1 MNLAPGERAHADQM
15 DQIYRWQRPIYDLTR
30 KYYLLGRDRTIR
42 DLALPPSGTVLE
54 IGCGTGRNLALVRRL
69 WPEARLHGIDISAE
83 MLKSAHARRGL
94 NAVLALG
101 DAAVFDAGHLL
112 GRLNFDRI
120 VMPYCLSMVPA
131 WQEAIVHACCLLA
144 PGGSLHIVDFGDMA
158 NLPGLLRSGLRH
170 WLTAFHVTPRDDL
183 AEFVARTA
191 SARGLAYAI
200 ATGAGGYYQRL
211 VVSRPGPPSPEPR
224 NPL

>member
-42 DLALPPSGTVLE
+42 DLALPPRGTVLE

-83 MLKSAHARRGL
+83 MLKSAYARPGL
-94 NAVLALG
+94 DAVLALG
-101 DAAVFDAGHLL
+101 DAAAFDAGHLL
-112 GRLNFDRI
+112 GRLTFDRVI
-120 VMPYCLSMVPA
+120 MPYCLSMVPA
-131 WQEAIVHACCLLA
+131 WREAIVNACCLLA